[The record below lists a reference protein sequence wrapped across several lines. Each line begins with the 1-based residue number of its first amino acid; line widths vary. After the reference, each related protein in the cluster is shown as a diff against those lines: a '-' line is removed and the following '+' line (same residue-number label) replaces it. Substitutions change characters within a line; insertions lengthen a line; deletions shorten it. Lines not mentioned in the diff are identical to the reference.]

1 MIKKRSSGLL
11 ALMALQASLA
21 QGLGLGDIT
30 LHSAL
35 DQPLVADIRLRGV
48 GDLGPGQI
56 LVNLASGED
65 FERAG
70 VERTFFLTDM
80 DFAIELR
87 GDGSGTIRVTTERP
101 VKEPYLDFVLELR
114 WPNGRVLREYTVLL
128 DLPTY
133 VAVDQGGGR
142 AAVAGVPSGRDVA
155 AGSAAGGWSGDT
167 YGPVA
172 SQETLWSIASRVR
185 PAGVSV
191 QRMMVAIQR
200 ANPDAFIR
208 DNINLLKAGA
218 VLRIPALDAL
228 QGLSD
233 TEARAE
239 VSSQNAAWQ
248 SVTPTAAPEAAQAA
262 PGGEAAPAESGA
274 YLRLA
279 GDDASAAVAE
289 SAAGGEAPAEVE
301 GLRNDLAATQD
312 SLSAA
317 ELENAELRSRVSSL
331 EEQVRNY
338 ERLVELKS
346 DEIAAVQE
354 TAAEAVEP
362 APAEPEIAAPIEA
375 AQAPE
380 AVTPAPQPSWLDRLM
395 QNTTAM
401 VAALLALL
409 IAMLAFLFKRRQL
422 AESYAPL
429 PEATHAV
436 ARRQAAAAAA
446 APAPAPAAPA
456 PEPARAARPEPPPAE
471 GPAEPVT
478 GDPISEADI
487 YVAYGRHERA
497 VELLRSAMASE
508 PERSEL
514 RLKLMEIYADQ
525 GQREAFLREYEALS
539 AAGDGEALS
548 AARGLLEGPAAS
560 WLGETAE
567 EEVGELVKADV
578 EDVGAFEEELELDLQ
593 EEAQEALGELEL
605 GAPDAEAVMPEEAPT
620 EAVAEP
626 VFDEENEFDILA
638 GTDEVETKLELARA
652 YVDMGDVEGARDILD
667 EVIKEG
673 QPHQR
678 EQANELLARLDND

>member
-1 MIKKRSSGLL
+1 MIRKRSSGLL

-56 LVNLASGED
+56 LVNLASRDD

-80 DFAIELR
+80 DFAIELT

-133 VAVDQGGGR
+133 VAVDQGVAR
-142 AAVAGVPSGRDVA
+142 AAVSGAPAGRTA
-155 AGSAAGGWSGDT
+155 TAGEWSGDT

-218 VLRIPALDAL
+218 VLKIPALDDL

-239 VSSQNAAWQ
+239 VSSQNAAWE
-248 SVTPTAAPEAAQAA
+248 SITPTAAAGAGPAA
-262 PGGEAAPAESGA
+262 PGAEAAPADSGA

-279 GDDASAAVAE
+279 GDDAAAGAE
-289 SAAGGEAPAEVE
+289 SAAGGEAPADVQ
-301 GLRNDLAATQD
+301 GLRNELSAAQE

-317 ELENAELRSRVSSL
+317 ERENVELRERVSSL
-331 EEQVRNY
+331 EEQVSNY

-346 DEIAAVQE
+346 DEVAAMQE
-354 TAAEAVEP
+354 SAAEAGEPTSVEP
-362 APAEPEIAAPIEA
+362 EVPALPEPTES
-375 AQAPE
+375 PE
-380 AVTPAPQPSWLDRLM
+380 AVTPAPEPGWLDRLM

-401 VAALLALL
+401 VAAVLALL
-409 IAMLAFLFKRRQL
+409 IAMLAFLFKRRQS

-429 PEATHAV
+429 PESTHAV

-446 APAPAPAAPA
+446 PAPVAPP
-456 PEPARAARPEPPPAE
+456 PEPARAAPPEPAPPE

-497 VELLRSAMASE
+497 IELLRSAMVNE
-508 PERSEL
+508 PDRGDL
-514 RLKLMEIYADQ
+514 RLKLMEIYVDQ
-525 GQREAFLREYEALS
+525 GERDAFLREYDALS
-539 AAGDGEALS
+539 AAGDGAALS
-548 AARGLLEGPAAS
+548 AARDLLEGDAAD
-560 WLGETAE
+560 WLGESGAE
-567 EEVGELVKADV
+567 EVAELVKADV
-578 EDVGAFEEELELDLQ
+578 EEAAAFEEDLELELE
-593 EEAQEALGELEL
+593 EEAQAAEEGLGELEF
-605 GAPDAEAVMPEEAPT
+605 GPAEAELVAPEEAPPET
-620 EAVAEP
+620 VAEP

-638 GTDEVETKLELARA
+638 GTDEVDTKLELARA